1 MFPEAYLV
9 DDLFAVIVIGIVR
22 FPVICSPLCCFG
34 LPERVNKV
42 LFA

>member
-22 FPVICSPLCCFG
+22 FPVICSPGDLY
-34 LPERVNKV
+34 VV
-42 LFA
+42 LDCRRE